1 MGFANYFEKHYV
13 IDMSSINEIN
23 WYPGHMQKA
32 IRRIQE
38 KLKQCDGVIEIGDA
52 RAPFSS
58 FPDYLDK
65 ITEGKVKVFVFSKI
79 DLADPEVF
87 QRQKAQLKEKGKEP
101 FAFDLRNQKA
111 GKELFRYLSSVK
123 TKQDEKYEKL
133 GFPTPIK
140 RFIVLGIPNVGKST
154 FINSLAGK
162 KKAAVEN
169 KPGKTR
175 TETLIHVS
183 DKIYV
188 FDAPG
193 ILEPNYEDKNVVAKL
208 ALLGS
213 IRQDILPLFALTDY
227 LLNFLL
233 EHYPACLEKRYGIT
247 PSGSPSEIFH
257 QIAKARNFVS
267 SGGDYDE
274 ERARTL
280 LLHEYR
286 NGLLGRISLDV

>member
-1 MGFANYFEKHYV
+1 MHT
-13 IDMSSINEIN
+13 INEIN
-23 WYPGHMQKA
+23 WFPGHMRKA
-32 IRRIQE
+32 INRIQE

-65 ITEGKVKVFVFSKI
+65 LTQGKVKVFIFSKI
-79 DLADPEVF
+79 DLADPEVLAS
-87 QRQKAQLKEKGKEP
+87 QMKRMRENGIEP
-101 FAFDLRNQKA
+101 FCYDLRDKKS
-111 GKELFRYLSSVK
+111 GKDLLQYLTKVRTSQDARY
-123 TKQDEKYEKL
+123 QKL
-133 GFPTPIK
+133 GFPLPIK

-175 TETLIHVS
+175 AEQLIHVS
-183 DKIYV
+183 DKVYI

-193 ILEPNYEDKNVVAKL
+193 ILEPNYEDKTVIAKL

-213 IRQDILPLFALTDY
+213 VKQDILPLVALSD
-227 LLNFLL
+227 FLL
-233 EHYPACLEKRYGIT
+233 DFLKEKYPENLKSRFDVSLEGEDEEIFTRIAEKRSLLL
-247 PSGSPSEIFH
+247 P
-257 QIAKARNFVS
+257 
-267 SGGDYDE
+267 GGTFDS

-280 LLHEYR
+280 LLFEFR
-286 NGLLGRISLDV
+286 SGALGRISLDD